1 LCRGFNSLR
10 HHIKNTNA
18 DPKSQ
23 HFLFYDLL
31 RVHFTDQLN
40 RTFYKGSTDNLVR
53 RLNDHNQGSVTF
65 SSKFRPWNLVWFT
78 TKNTRA
84 EAVALE
90 IKLKN
95 LSAIRLKEFMK
106 KYPITD
112 QPGFV
117 IIDVINQV

>member
-1 LCRGFNSLR
+1 ML
-10 HHIKNTNA
+10 T
-18 DPKSQ
+18 PKVSIFYFMAYYVYILQSQ
-23 HFLFYDLL
+23 
-31 RVHFTDQLN
+31 TN

-53 RLNDHNQGSVTF
+53 RINDHNQGRVTF

-90 IKLKN
+90 MKLKN
-95 LSAIRLKEFMK
+95 LSAIRLEEFMK

-112 QPGFV
+112 QHGFV
-117 IIDVINQV
+117 IVDVINQV